1 MAYDFLKVSSVG
13 ALKVS
18 SAGLLIA
25 GGYPPRMAIHNIT
38 IHFSGEDHVNNNRH
52 SDTQNKPV
60 R

>member
-13 ALKVS
+13 ALSVS

-25 GGYPPRMAIHNIT
+25 GGYPQKMAIHSIT
-38 IHFSGEDHVNNNRH
+38 IQYRGEDHVNNNRH
-52 SDTQNKPV
+52 SDAQNKPV

>member
-1 MAYDFLKVSSVG
+1 MAYEFLKVSSVG

-25 GGYPPRMAIHNIT
+25 GGYAPRMAIHSIT
-38 IHFSGEDHVNNNRH
+38 IHYRGKENVVNNRH